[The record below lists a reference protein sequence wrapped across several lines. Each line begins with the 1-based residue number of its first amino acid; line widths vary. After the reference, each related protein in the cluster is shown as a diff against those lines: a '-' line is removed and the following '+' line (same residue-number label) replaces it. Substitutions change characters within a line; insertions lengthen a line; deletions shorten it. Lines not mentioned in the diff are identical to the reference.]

1 MTSTGEPGNASG
13 IPRRVMRA
21 AVAVHQADAHLVIVT
36 IFLRPKRTRI
46 SSPSLFPATVAIA
59 ANYESEGARSWF
71 ASTNPDL
78 DWRSPLVFIRAALQQ
93 EQLDRLVQ
101 VAAQDA
107 R

>member
-21 AVAVHQADAHLVIVT
+21 AVAVHQAGAHLVIVT

-59 ANYESEGARSWF
+59 ASTSI
-71 ASTNPDL
+71 ASRPMM
-78 DWRSPLVFIRAALQQ
+78 SPQCRMG
-93 EQLDRLVQ
+93 
-101 VAAQDA
+101 
-107 R
+107 